1 MRIPSLSRSK
11 RILALITSAFLI
23 CAAGGAVYR
32 HAHQTHTAV
41 ISLAYQSASRGL
53 YPDGMRCD
61 PYLATS
67 EEVLGAAEDALGY
80 TIPRESIWVRP
91 SYTGRGATYAT
102 DYTITYQGA
111 DTAVLPAVVRAW
123 ESAFAA
129 HTGANRSATAYE
141 AYPADMDYL
150 DITSWLE
157 KETEQIRYAAN
168 QRLKENRTWAPDD
181 TETMTYADIV
191 SAAEN
196 IKNTSIS
203 NLRTY
208 IVQNGISKDPETL
221 ENTIAYRNRELQ
233 KRKDQTDAQYRNRLK
248 AIALYDSTLFPTI
261 SVPSISN
268 GTYYVTTTRTGL
280 DYIYDAAQEFLNDSL
295 SIQKTITE
303 NELLLASISDHGAPS
318 ADEIA
323 DADARIS
330 AIEQQICDLAS
341 ELGKTDSAY
350 ESENYAPYYTVTID
364 GTAYAQKEGTNE

>member
-1 MRIPSLSRSK
+1 MNFKPLSK
-11 RILALITSAFLI
+11 LKKLAIFGIALCI
-23 CAAGGAVYR
+23 CAAGGAVYH

-67 EEVLGAAEDALGY
+67 EEVLGAAEDSLGY
-80 TIPRESIWVRP
+80 KISRESIWVRP

-129 HTGANRSATAYE
+129 HTGANRSVTAYE
-141 AYPADMDYL
+141 AHPANMDYL
-150 DITSWLE
+150 DIASWLE

-168 QRLKENRTWAPDD
+168 QRLKEDRTWAPDD
-181 TETMTYADIV
+181 AETMTYADIV

-196 IKNTSIS
+196 IKSTSIS

-280 DYIYDAAQEFLNDSL
+280 DYIYDAAQEFLNNSL

-330 AIEQQICDLAS
+330 AIKQQICDLAS
-341 ELGKTDSAY
+341 KLSTTDSAY
-350 ESENYAPYYTVTID
+350 EAENYAPYYTVTID
-364 GTAYAQKEGTNE
+364 GTAYAQKEDTNE

>member
-1 MRIPSLSRSK
+1 MRIPLLSRK
-11 RILALITSAFLI
+11 HRIFALIGAILI
-23 CAAGGAVYR
+23 GAVGGAVYR

-129 HTGANRSATAYE
+129 HTGANRRVTAYE

-150 DITSWLE
+150 DIASWLE
-157 KETEQIRYAAN
+157 KETEQIRYASN
-168 QRLKENRTWAPDD
+168 QRLKEDKTWAPDNA
-181 TETMTYADIV
+181 ETMTYADIV

-196 IKNTSIS
+196 IKSTSIA

-280 DYIYDAAQEFLNDSL
+280 DYIYDAAQEFLNNSL

-323 DADARIS
+323 DADTRIS
-330 AIEQQICDLAS
+330 AIEQQIRDLAS

-350 ESENYAPYYTVTID
+350 EAENYAPYYTVTID
-364 GTAYAQKEGTNE
+364 GASYAQEEDTNE

>member
-1 MRIPSLSRSK
+1 MCIPSLSRSK

-23 CAAGGAVYR
+23 CTAGGAVYL

-67 EEVLGAAEDALGY
+67 EEVLGAAEATLGY
-80 TIPRESIWVRP
+80 EIPRDSIWVRP
-91 SYTGRGATYAT
+91 SYSGKGSTYAT
-102 DYTITYQGA
+102 DYTITYDGA
-111 DTAVLPAVVRAW
+111 HGDAVLRAVVNAW
-123 ESAFAA
+123 ENAFSA
-129 HTGANRSATAYE
+129 HTGTNRSMIAYE
-141 AYPADMDYL
+141 SYPADMDYL
-150 DITSWLE
+150 DIASWLD

-168 QRLKENRTWAPDD
+168 QRLKENKTWVPKSG
-181 TETMTYADIV
+181 MSYADIV
-191 SAAEN
+191 SAADN
-196 IKNTSIS
+196 LQNVTIA

-221 ENTIAYRNRELQ
+221 ENTIVYRNRELQ

-280 DYIYDAAQEFLNDSL
+280 DYIYDAAQKFLNNSL
-295 SIQKTITE
+295 SIQKTITK

-318 ADEIA
+318 AEEIA

-330 AIEQQICDLAS
+330 AIKQQICDLAS
-341 ELGKTDSAY
+341 ELSKTDDAY
-350 ESENYAPYYTVTID
+350 EAENYAPYYTVTID
-364 GTAYAQKEGTNE
+364 GTAYAQKEAANE

>member
-1 MRIPSLSRSK
+1 MLSKPLSK
-11 RILALITSAFLI
+11 IKKFAIFGIALCI

-32 HAHQTHTAV
+32 HVHQTHTAV

-67 EEVLGAAEDALGY
+67 EEVLGAAEDSLGY
-80 TIPRESIWVRP
+80 KISRESIWVRP

-129 HTGANRSATAYE
+129 HTGANRSVTAYE
-141 AYPADMDYL
+141 AYPANMDYL
-150 DITSWLE
+150 DIASWLE

-168 QRLKENRTWAPDD
+168 QRLKEDKTWAPDD
-181 TETMTYADIV
+181 AETMTYADIV
-191 SAAEN
+191 SAADN
-196 IKNTSIS
+196 IKSTSIS

-221 ENTIAYRNRELQ
+221 ENTIVYRNRELQ

-341 ELGKTDSAY
+341 ELSKTDSAY
-350 ESENYAPYYTVTID
+350 EAENYAPYYTVTID
-364 GTAYAQKEGTNE
+364 GTAYAQKENSNE